1 MRENLS
7 KPVIE
12 LIKELNVK
20 LDGSSVRLLKLC
32 SAFNGHKVKVRLIF
46 KTSDR
51 YDSNSVLS
59 AIGKFSS
66 GQNH

>member
-32 SAFNGHKVKVRLIF
+32 SAFNGQEKGF
-46 KTSDR
+46 
-51 YDSNSVLS
+51 
-59 AIGKFSS
+59 
-66 GQNH
+66 